1 MLALEWGLDT
11 EEELRSTPRSAPL
24 NELLMLALLS
34 MRSAGA
40 TLTPALL
47 PVTCT
52 QGTHHW
58 WWVYACGGPCTC
70 CCKGRSAR

>member
-1 MLALEWGLDT
+1 MKEPLRRLAMLALEWGLDT

-24 NELLMLALLS
+24 KELLMLALLS

-52 QGTHHW
+52 QGTHAPL
-58 WWVYACGGPCTC
+58 V
-70 CCKGRSAR
+70 GRCM